1 MKVRGGFA
9 INGVRGNSRSFSPV
23 QRASASDLGAVCFE
37 RGTHGSAEGGV
48 S

>member
-1 MKVRGGFA
+1 MKVRCGVA
-9 INGVRGNSRSFSPV
+9 TNGVNGSKYSFFQV
-23 QRASASDLGAVCFE
+23 DWVDLSDLGAVCLE

>member
-1 MKVRGGFA
+1 MKVRGGLA
-9 INGVRGNSRSFSPV
+9 INGVRGNVSSRF
-23 QRASASDLGAVCFE
+23 RIAWREASDLGAVCLE

>member
-1 MKVRGGFA
+1 MKVRGGVA
-9 INGVRGNSRSFSPV
+9 INGGRGNASSRFRV
-23 QRASASDLGAVCFE
+23 AWREAFDLGAVCFE